1 MKKLFIPTMFLLI
14 LSFHLGNLN
23 AQSEKEIK
31 NFFQDN
37 IPLILSLAHKN
48 STLISSEIE
57 IIDSDDSEFD
67 YKVVITIN
75 YKGFL
80 KNHTLKCFTYFEDYP
95 QKFIWGSDTN
105 SFKYNNEP
113 ELVLEEL
120 KYSWNKFIKK

>member
-1 MKKLFIPTMFLLI
+1 MKKRLFTTFILLI
-14 LSFHLGNLN
+14 LLFNVVNLI

-31 NFFQDN
+31 NFFQEN
-37 IPLILSLAHKN
+37 VPLILSLAHKN